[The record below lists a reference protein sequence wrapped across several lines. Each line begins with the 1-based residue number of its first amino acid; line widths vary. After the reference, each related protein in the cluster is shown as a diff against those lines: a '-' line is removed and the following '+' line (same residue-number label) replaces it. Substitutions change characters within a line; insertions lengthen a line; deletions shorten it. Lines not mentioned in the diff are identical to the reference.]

1 MLKLASLVQVQCKY
15 NSKPRKQY
23 SCSVCSAA
31 GKVGV
36 VVRTTNNKD
45 DFGSVVMANGE
56 VEDKVNAVVG
66 HKARMTIK
74 EVERKC

>member
-1 MLKLASLVQVQCKY
+1 
-15 NSKPRKQY
+15 
-23 SCSVCSAA
+23 
-31 GKVGV
+31 